1 MKTIKQVEFK
11 KVIQVETMPP
21 KENMEQFVLYV
32 SKKYGLSIH
41 LCLCGECGE
50 QTVLPFSKIIDGKDI
65 GWTHEEDN
73 QGRYTMRPSIGNYQL
88 PCKSHYIITN
98 NKANFV

>member
-1 MKTIKQVEFK
+1 VKTIKQVAFI
-11 KVIQVETMPP
+11 KVVQVETMPP
-21 KENMEQFVLYV
+21 KKDMEQFVLYV

-50 QTVLPFSKIIDGKDI
+50 QTVLPFSHIIEGKDI
-65 GWTHEEDN
+65 GWTHEEDA
-73 QGRYTMRPSIGNYQL
+73 QGRYTIRPSVGNFQM

-98 NKANFV
+98 NIANFV